1 MKNKIIITHTEFQGQ
16 FEKDFPTR
24 MFWYFV
30 FIAAKYKTT
39 DITALVIY
47 TNDSKPK
54 IYNVFQV
61 ENFGTKLTYEFN
73 TYVVREQL
81 EADLIASD
89 NPFAIAV
96 LAAFY
101 LNEAGTDNQKR
112 FEYKK
117 KLIEIAAKKNFD
129 RRKLSRLIIFV
140 KYLIKLPIN
149 LENDFKNFISQP
161 KVKQGMQLT
170 KEELQDFDYIFGVAL
185 AEIQEDS
192 KQEGLEQG
200 LTTTVIN
207 LRREMGLS
215 IEQITNLTG
224 STTEFVKSIIDKI
237 EQKNRNLLENE

>member
-1 MKNKIIITHTEFQGQ
+1 
-16 FEKDFPTR
+16 

-54 IYNVFQV
+54 VYNVFQV
-61 ENFGTKLTYEFN
+61 ESFGTKLTYEFN
-73 TYVVREQL
+73 TYVVREQN

-101 LNEAGTDNQKR
+101 LNEAGTDSQKR

-117 KLIEIAAKKNFD
+117 KLVEIAAKKNFD

-140 KYLIKLPIN
+140 KYLIKLPVN
-149 LENDFKNFISQP
+149 LENDFKNFISQS
-161 KVKQGMQLT
+161 KIKQGMKLT
-170 KEELQDFDYIFGVAL
+170 KEDLIDLDYIFSDAVA
-185 AEIQEDS
+185 EMQVESEEKGIE
-192 KQEGLEQG
+192 KG
-200 LTTTVIN
+200 LTTTVMN

-215 IEQITNLTG
+215 SEQIANITG
-224 STTEFVKSIIDKI
+224 TTIAFVQAIIEKI
-237 EQKNRNLLENE
+237 EQ